1 VREMA
6 APRLILI
13 LSENW
18 TLVSPRDLPAVI
30 RMAVEA
36 EDAGFDGVLVSEH
49 VVLGRGADAQGLPA
63 NPRDWAWIGNQD
75 PAMPWP
81 DSQVLLAAVAAA
93 TTRLR
98 LVASA
103 VIAPLRHPLLLAK
116 ALGTLD
122 LLSQGRLVVQPSV
135 SWHQAEY
142 EALGVPFHRRGELL
156 DEHLAAWQAA
166 WGESPAS
173 FDGRHYRFTDVWVE
187 PKPYRPGGPSLWF
200 GGSSLHGRL
209 LHRLIVYGSAFYPLG
224 GPGPGELDRLEEAL
238 RENGRDPAE
247 LELVADVSG
256 SLTDA
261 TSAGDLYQ
269 ALEAVPAQLAQG
281 FTTLCVK
288 PSQFT
293 DDPADVGPLCRDVV
307 ARVAALVA

>member
-1 VREMA
+1 MREMA

>member
-1 VREMA
+1 M
-6 APRLILI
+6 
-13 LSENW
+13 
-18 TLVSPRDLPAVI
+18 
-30 RMAVEA
+30 
-36 EDAGFDGVLVSEH
+36 SEH
-49 VVLGRGADAQGLPA
+49 VALGRGADAQGLPA

-81 DSQVLLAAVAAA
+81 DSLVLLVAVAAA

-122 LLSQGRLVVQPSV
+122 LLAQGRLVVQPSV

-142 EALGVPFHRRGELL
+142 EALSVPFHLRRELL

-200 GGSSLHGRL
+200 GGSSLHDRL
-209 LHRLIVYGSAFYPLG
+209 LRRLIVHGSAFYPLG

-238 RENGRDPAE
+238 RENGRAPAE

-261 TSAGDLYQ
+261 TSAADLYR
-269 ALEAVPAQLAQG
+269 ALEAIPAQLAQG
-281 FTTLCVK
+281 FTTFCVK

-293 DDPADVGPLCRDVV
+293 DDPADVGRLCRDVV
-307 ARVAALVA
+307 ARVAGLVT